1 MLTFLS
7 KPSRHWGKAPGP
19 SGMGTDHLKSWLT
32 MSEREINPDR
42 FLWDQLVWLVQHVW
56 ASGTLLTQLP
66 WAILVLLPKSN
77 GGPRGIGLLEVIWKV
92 VSSILDG

>member
-1 MLTFLS
+1 
-7 KPSRHWGKAPGP
+7 
-19 SGMGTDHLKSWLT
+19 

-56 ASGTLLTQLP
+56 ASGMLLTQLP

-77 GGPRGIGLLEVIWKV
+77 GGTRGIGLLEVIWKV